1 MFLGAQSFR
10 ACNREAVL
18 GCELVARAKSPC
30 LVRVSGV
37 YGILAP
43 VFAFGSILLAV
54 ASYSEFNWL
63 DNALSDLGI
72 VPGITSSIFN
82 SGLAISGVLFLTFT
96 IGLYFFAG
104 ANRAGRA
111 GIYIL
116 AAACAALVSIGIFPE
131 NIRPVHYIVSVA
143 FFTLLPIALLT
154 MAGSFWLS
162 HKKQTTLFTLLVAL
176 IAAIPWLLQLFLHIF
191 SGVAIPEFVSA
202 LAGAVWVAFFGI
214 KMAREDA
221 P

>member
-18 GCELVARAKSPC
+18 GCELMAKSPS
-30 LVRVSGV
+30 LVSVSGV

-54 ASYSEFNWL
+54 TSYSEFSWL

-72 VPGITSSIFN
+72 VPGITSSVFN

-96 IGLYFFAG
+96 MGLYFYAG
-104 ANRAGRA
+104 ENRAGRA
-111 GIYIL
+111 GIFIL
-116 AAACAALVSIGIFPE
+116 AASCAALVSIGIFPE

-154 MAGSFWLS
+154 IAGSFWLS
-162 HKKQTTLFTLLVAL
+162 HKKQMTLFTLLVAL
-176 IAAIPWLLQLFLHIF
+176 IAAIPWVLQLSLRIF
-191 SGVAIPEFVSA
+191 SGDAIPECVSA
-202 LAGAVWVAFFGI
+202 LAGAVWVAFFAI
-214 KMAREDA
+214 KMTKEDA